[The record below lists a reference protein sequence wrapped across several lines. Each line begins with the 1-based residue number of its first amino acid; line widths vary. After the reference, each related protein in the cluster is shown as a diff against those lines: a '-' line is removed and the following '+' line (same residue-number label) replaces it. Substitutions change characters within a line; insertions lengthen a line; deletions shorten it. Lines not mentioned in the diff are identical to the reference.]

1 MKSKNLPPLG
11 KSLDVGIE
19 DHLKATGLGVELIRE
34 FKYVPDP
41 FHTHE
46 FVEMLFML
54 RGTCEHYTGD
64 YTFKEKAGNMAI
76 INYNQFHCYRMT
88 DDPFDFMNI
97 YWNPEKYHA
106 PELPEPLSSRLHDL
120 IPAHPKLGHRLNRIV
135 RLQLDDPEETHRL
148 LFRLYK
154 EQNEEA
160 PGSEA
165 AIDALFRLLLIE
177 VCRSASIV
185 PESHEEEFNPRMEKI
200 RRYLEKHYVEPIRI
214 EQLCTLS
221 GLKEANLCRQFKKY
235 TGLSIG
241 GYLKQRRLSA
251 AMLQLRTTGD
261 KVLTICY
268 DCGFSDITYFNR
280 TFRKAIGKTPSDYRK
295 LFTAS

>member
-1 MKSKNLPPLG
+1 
-11 KSLDVGIE
+11 
-19 DHLKATGLGVELIRE
+19 
-34 FKYVPDP
+34 
-41 FHTHE
+41 
-46 FVEMLFML
+46 ML

-64 YTFKEKAGNMAI
+64 YTFKENAGNMAI
-76 INYNQFHCYRMT
+76 INYNQFHCYRMN

-106 PELPEPLSSRLHDL
+106 PELPEPLASRLHDL
-120 IPAHPKLGHRLNRIV
+120 IPAHPMLGHRLNRIV
-135 RLQLDDPEETHRL
+135 RLELDDPEETHRL

-185 PESHEEEFNPRMEKI
+185 PESDAEEYNPRMEKI
-200 RRYLEKHYVEPIRI
+200 RRYLEKHFTEPIRI
-214 EQLCTLS
+214 EQLCGLS
-221 GLKEANLCRQFKKY
+221 ELKEANLCRQFKKY

-241 GYLKQRRLSA
+241 GYLKQRRLAA

-261 KVLTICY
+261 KILTICY

-280 TFRKAIGKTPSDYRK
+280 TFRTATGETPSDYRK
-295 LFTAS
+295 RFIDS